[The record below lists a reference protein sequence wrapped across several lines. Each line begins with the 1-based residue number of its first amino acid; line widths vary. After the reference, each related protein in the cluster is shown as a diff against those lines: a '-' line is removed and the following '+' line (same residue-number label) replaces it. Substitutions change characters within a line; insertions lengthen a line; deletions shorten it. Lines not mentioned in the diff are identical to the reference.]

1 MLPQGMRY
9 LTDTQYCRSK
19 MNNVS
24 SAQDHGAPLS
34 LIAFSI
40 FILPVGVLCLSYLVG
55 TCICA
60 CGFTL
65 GGFVA

>member
-1 MLPQGMRY
+1 
-9 LTDTQYCRSK
+9 